1 MSFHIDN
8 YIAAFW
14 DYFVKCNSK
23 DDYMNLLKTV
33 ETMSFEYLNSLDGE
47 DYENF
52 FDKSPLLAMISE
64 IQQACPEA
72 VVEYAEES
80 VVLSTAH
87 YILLE
92 YSEDDRAYLRRHFLK
107 KDDNKVIFLDF
118 DKRKRK

>member
-8 YIAAFW
+8 YIASFW
-14 DYFVKCNSK
+14 ERFEQCSSK

-80 VVLSTAH
+80 VVLSSAH
-87 YILLE
+87 YILLD